1 MAVYRRGK
9 IWWYSFEFQGRRI
22 QESSGF
28 TNKTAAL
35 RCEAKRKADL
45 LDRRAG
51 FTKSKLAP
59 KFEDFVEQFLDW
71 SGQQHKP
78 KTHSLHDWNCKTL
91 KRFFSGKY
99 LDEITTEM
107 VEDFKS
113 ARKREQRDKAKDS
126 RLITGATV
134 NRALTT
140 MKLLYY
146 QAERCDYVV
155 KNPVVGVAMFQEPL
169 DAMRVITFEEQ
180 AAYLANASQPLCDI
194 ATVMLDTGMRPE
206 EVFRIR
212 AEDIDFKQKT
222 IFNPFGKTKAA
233 RRAIPMTDDVGSL
246 LKSRIKALAERK
258 KQTPYVFPSP
268 YDLQKP
274 IGSVKKAH
282 RLAAT
287 GAGISGHFRL
297 YDLRH
302 TFATRAVAA
311 GADLPTLS
319 ALLGH
324 TTIQM
329 TMRYVHPAAEQ
340 KRITIEKFER
350 YRAEGVINAAT
361 AQKSHAVSTEATT
374 VERVQ

>member
-1 MAVYRRGK
+1 MAIYRRGK
-9 IWWYSFEFQGRRI
+9 IWWYSFEFQGRRV
-22 QESSGF
+22 QESTGF

-35 RCEAKRKADL
+35 RVEAKRKADL

-51 FTKSKLAP
+51 FTKAKLAP
-59 KFEDFVEQFLDW
+59 KFEDYVEQFLAW
-71 SGQQHKP
+71 SREQHRP
-78 KTHSLHDWNCKTL
+78 KTHALHEWNCKTL

-113 ARKREQRDKAKDS
+113 ARKHEAKLGAKDGRS
-126 RLITGATV
+126 ISGTTV
-134 NRALTT
+134 NRALETL
-140 MKLLYY
+140 KALFY
-146 QAERCDYVV
+146 QTERSGYAV
-155 KNPVVGVAMFQEPL
+155 KNPVVGVAMFPDVL
-169 DAMRVITFEEQ
+169 DAMRVLTFEEQ
-180 AAYLANASQPLCDI
+180 AAYLSQASQPLCDI
-194 ATVMLDTGMRPE
+194 AKVMLDTGMRPE

-212 AEDIDFKQKT
+212 MENVDFEQKT
-222 IFNPFGKTKAA
+222 IFNPFDKTKAA
-233 RRAIPMTDDVGSL
+233 RRTIPMTADAAHL
-246 LKSRIKALAERK
+246 LNARITKLAGK
-258 KQTPYVFPSP
+258 GTPFVFPSP
-268 YDLQKP
+268 YDFQKP

-287 GAGISGHFRL
+287 KAGIKGRFRL

-311 GADLPTLS
+311 GADLPTMG

-340 KRITIEKFER
+340 KRIAIEKFER
-350 YRAEGVINAAT
+350 FRAEGVFNALT
-361 AQKSHAVSTEATT
+361 AQKSHSVSTETT
-374 VERVQ
+374 TMALVN

>member
-35 RCEAKRKADL
+35 RVEAKRKADL

-51 FTKSKLAP
+51 FSKAKLIP
-59 KFEDFVEQFLDW
+59 KFEEYVEQFLAW
-71 SGQQHKP
+71 SEEQHGP
-78 KTHSLHDWNCKTL
+78 KTHALHEWNCKTL

-113 ARKREQRDKAKDS
+113 ARKHETRIKAKDGRS
-126 RLITGATV
+126 ISGTTV
-134 NRALTT
+134 NRALETL
-140 MKLLYY
+140 KALYY
-146 QAERCDYVV
+146 QAERSGYVV
-155 KNPVVGVAMFQEPL
+155 KNPVVGVAMFRESL

-180 AAYLANASQPLCDI
+180 AAYFSQASQPLRDI

-212 AEDIDFKQKT
+212 IENVDFKQKT

-233 RRAIPMTDDVGSL
+233 RRTIPMTDDVSCL
-246 LKSRIKALAERK
+246 LKARIKKLEEK
-258 KQTPYVFPSP
+258 ETPFLFPSP
-268 YDLQKP
+268 YDLKRP

-287 GAGISGHFRL
+287 NAGIKGRFRL

-311 GADLPTLS
+311 GADLPTMG

-329 TMRYVHPAAEQ
+329 TTRYVHPAAEQ
-340 KRITIEKFER
+340 KRIAIEKFEKF
-350 YRAEGVINAAT
+350 RAEGVINATT
-361 AQKSHAVSTEATT
+361 AQKSRGVSTEVATMGL
-374 VERVQ
+374 VN

>member
-9 IWWYSFEFQGRRI
+9 IWWYGFKFQGRKI
-22 QESSGF
+22 QESTGF
-28 TNKTAAL
+28 TNKTSAL

-51 FTKSKLAP
+51 FTKAKLAP
-59 KFEDFVEQFLDW
+59 KFEDYAEQFLFW
-71 SGQQHKP
+71 SQEQHRP
-78 KTHSLHDWNCKTL
+78 KTHALHSWNCKTL

-113 ARKREQRDKAKDS
+113 ARKHELRHKAKDA
-126 RLITGATV
+126 RPVTGATV

-140 MKLLYY
+140 LKLLYY
-146 QAERCDYVV
+146 QAERSDYVV
-155 KNPVVGVAMFQEPL
+155 KNPVVGVAMFRESL
-169 DAMRVITFEEQ
+169 DSMRVITFEEQ
-180 AAYLANASQPLCDI
+180 AAYLNHASQPLSDI
-194 ATVMLDTGMRPE
+194 AKVMLDTGMRPE

-212 AEDIDFKQKT
+212 VDNIDFRQKA

-233 RRAIPMTDDVGSL
+233 RRTIPMTDDVSCLFKG
-246 LKSRIKALAERK
+246 RIKKLEEK
-258 KQTPYVFPSP
+258 KTPFIFPSP
-268 YDLQKP
+268 YDYQKP

-282 RLAAT
+282 RLAADA
-287 GAGISGHFRL
+287 AGIKGHFRL

-340 KRITIEKFER
+340 KRIVIEKFER
-350 YRAEGVINAAT
+350 FRTDGVINAAT
-361 AQKSHAVSTEATT
+361 KKSHTVSTEITT
-374 VERVQ
+374 MEQVQ